1 MATVVLI
8 HRNVSHLKK
17 DKGPTVKISLID
29 MRIDESKAKRVTIDL
44 DAVITRSDGT
54 KATMREFVK
63 EMLHYNP
70 SFEITTSPKGE
81 TWYLKKKKR

>member
-1 MATVVLI
+1 MEYEVRGGVFSKEIKVDLGKYLLI
-8 HRNVSHLKK
+8 VMDIDNKK
-17 DKGPTVKISLID
+17 G
-29 MRIDESKAKRVTIDL
+29 KRVTIDL
-44 DAVITRSDGT
+44 DEVIIRSDGT

-81 TWYLKKKKR
+81 TWYLKKKE